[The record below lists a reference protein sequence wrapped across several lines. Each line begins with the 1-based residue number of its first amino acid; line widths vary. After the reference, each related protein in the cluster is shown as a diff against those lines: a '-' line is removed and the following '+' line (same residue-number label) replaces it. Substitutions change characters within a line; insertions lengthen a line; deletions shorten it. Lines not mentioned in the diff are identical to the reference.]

1 MAEWYV
7 LEGENG
13 ERVRMVRERGKK
25 KLIEDIHFI
34 ANTETSRICK

>member
-1 MAEWYV
+1 MVRNGRRKWGKGEDGER
-7 LEGENG
+7 EGE
-13 ERVRMVRERGKK
+13 KK